1 MNIFEQINKLQI
13 ISNDEL
19 KTIFDI
25 NDDKLYQINLMIK
38 KRFYLFKLFDLCD

>member
-25 NDDKLYQINLMIK
+25 NDDKLYQIKLMIK